1 MYKRQLWYFA
11 NGITAFLAA
20 LTLTSYV
27 FVYTPMKTRSPLST
41 IVGAIPGALPPLGGY
56 TAAAG
61 HVIEGLAEFIMGG
74 NLLLGLVVFL
84 VLLIVN
90 FVVITKGAGRMAEV
104 GARFA
109 LDGMPGKQLAIDADM
124 AAGAIDHAEARQ
136 RREQEL
142 AETNFFGSL
151 DGASKFVKGDAV
163 AGLLITL
170 LNIVVG
176 LLMGVLAHGMA
187 LGEAFETYAILTVGD
202 GLVSQIP
209 AVIISIAAALLLA
222 RGGATGSTDTAL
234 LAQLGR
240 HPTALLTVALL
251 MMMFAL
257 VPGLPFWPFVTGAAV
272 LGATEVDTDFTPQ
285 GDSVDTFVYN
295 AASDSTA
302 AAMDSILKFNID
314 AGVGSVDDIIDLSV
328 FAGDANGA
336 LDSLVTNNTAAA
348 NFAALVTSANAA
360 DQDIWV
366 GRTATD
372 AYVFIDHDE
381 DLDVD
386 MVIKLVGVNDVSG
399 ITLGEN
405 FDVA

>member
-1 MYKRQLWYFA
+1 MRL
-11 NGITAFLAA
+11 
-20 LTLTSYV
+20 
-27 FVYTPMKTRSPLST
+27 
-41 IVGAIPGALPPLGGY
+41 
-56 TAAAG
+56 
-61 HVIEGLAEFIMGG
+61 
-74 NLLLGLVVFL
+74 
-84 VLLIVN
+84 
-90 FVVITKGAGRMAEV
+90 
-104 GARFA
+104 
-109 LDGMPGKQLAIDADM
+109 
-124 AAGAIDHAEARQ
+124 
-136 RREQEL
+136 
-142 AETNFFGSL
+142 
-151 DGASKFVKGDAV
+151 
-163 AGLLITL
+163 
-170 LNIVVG
+170 
-176 LLMGVLAHGMA
+176 
-187 LGEAFETYAILTVGD
+187 
-202 GLVSQIP
+202 
-209 AVIISIAAALLLA
+209 
-222 RGGATGSTDTAL
+222 GATNVIDLTTAP
-234 LAQLGR
+234 A
-240 HPTALLTVALL
+240 
-251 MMMFAL
+251 
-257 VPGLPFWPFVTGAAV
+257 VTGAAV

-336 LDSLVTNNTAAA
+336 LDSLVTNNTAA